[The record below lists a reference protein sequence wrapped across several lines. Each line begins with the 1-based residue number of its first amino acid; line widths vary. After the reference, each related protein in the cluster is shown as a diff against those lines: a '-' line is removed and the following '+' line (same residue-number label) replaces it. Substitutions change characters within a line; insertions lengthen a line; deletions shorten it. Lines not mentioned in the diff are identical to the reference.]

1 MNNTTLP
8 SDDYFEILLQKLRKL
23 KLLLLKIET
32 GIQDGEPINKISD
45 NIKKAK
51 KLRDECES
59 LKQDIK
65 YQINKNIH

>member
-8 SDDYFEILLQKLRKL
+8 SDDYFEVLQQKLKNLRLLLQK
-23 KLLLLKIET
+23 IER
-32 GIQDGEPINKISD
+32 GIQEGEPIKKISG
-45 NIKKAK
+45 NIKKAQ

-59 LKQDIK
+59 LKHDIK